1 VPQLDSRYFGGL
13 EGQYDFGLSFRVHKS
28 GEQAYLVRSYN
39 KYNMS
44 RSTTAELELE
54 AGEYNVLMKIEARRN
69 EARWPV
75 EKVVRE
81 NAKERREKLVRIGL
95 SYDMAHA
102 KGHTEETEEEKA
114 GKKKAEA
121 AKKAKEKKETKD
133 KLMKEKKKRKHN
145 ENKEKRK
152 QRAAKAKRQAKAK
165 AKAAKRAQKEKD
177 AKPEVKDEPK
187 ADEKKADETK
197 AAEPGTESAP
207 DGAAVDGANPTAPAE
222 PAKPDATVA
231 PAAAP
236 QTLEIRVTGP
246 NNVPNPSAPPSI
258 VSFLGNDDDD
268 DDDSDINSNVSD
280 ISDGE
285 IEDYIAEQKLAA
297 EQVPPP
303 PPNPEEEEDEFEADP
318 WNAVAVVGLR
328 VYSKESGV
336 SVKVV
341 RPRDWEDGEGKLD
354 VDDSAADATKDV
366 TAEKKTEGEGEEA
379 VVKKEEEEEKKSEG
393 ETKESDDVVK
403 KEDETEKKLEGE
415 TEAVVDKKDE
425 ETAKSEGGSEGSG
438 VVV

>member
-69 EARWPV
+69 ESRWPV

-102 KGHTEETEEEKA
+102 KGHIEQTEEEKA

-165 AKAAKRAQKEKD
+165 AKAAKRAQKEKE

-207 DGAAVDGANPTAPAE
+207 ADAPADGAKPTEPAE

-246 NNVPNPSAPPSI
+246 NNGPNPSAPPSI
-258 VSFLGNDDDD
+258 VSFLGADDDD
-268 DDDSDINSNVSD
+268 DDDSDINSDVSD

-297 EQVPPP
+297 EQVPPPP

-328 VYSKESGV
+328 VYSKDSGV

-366 TAEKKTEGEGEEA
+366 TAEKKTEGEGEE
-379 VVKKEEEEEKKSEG
+379 
-393 ETKESDDVVK
+393 VVK
-403 KEDETEKKLEGE
+403 KEDETEKTEGETKEADTVKKEEAEVKAEGE
-415 TEAVVDKKDE
+415 TEVAADKKDE

>member
-1 VPQLDSRYFGGL
+1 VPELDSRYFGGL

-28 GEQAYLVRSYN
+28 GEEAYLVRSYN

-54 AGEYNVLMKIEARRN
+54 AGEYKVLMKIEARRN
-69 EARWPV
+69 DGRWPV

-102 KGHTEETEEEKA
+102 KGHIEETEEEKA

-121 AKKAKEKKETKD
+121 AKKAKQMKETKD

-145 ENKEKRK
+145 SNKEKRK

-177 AKPEVKDEPK
+177 EPK

-197 AAEPGTESAP
+197 AAESGTVPAP
-207 DGAAVDGANPTAPAE
+207 ANAPADGAKPTEPAE
-222 PAKPDATVA
+222 PAKPDATAA

-246 NNVPNPSAPPSI
+246 NNGPNPSAPPSI

-268 DDDSDINSNVSD
+268 DDDSDINSDVSD

-303 PPNPEEEEDEFEADP
+303 PPPNPEEEEDEFEADP
-318 WNAVAVVGLR
+318 WNAVVVVGLR

-366 TAEKKTEGEGEEA
+366 TAEKKSEGEGGDV
-379 VVKKEEEEEKKSEG
+379 VVKKEETEKKTEG
-393 ETKESDDVVK
+393 ETKAEDGVK
-403 KEDETEKKLEGE
+403 KEEETEKKPEGE
-415 TEAVVDKKDE
+415 TEAVADKKDE
-425 ETAKSEGGSEGSG
+425 EATKSEGGSEGSG

>member
-1 VPQLDSRYFGGL
+1 
-13 EGQYDFGLSFRVHKS
+13 
-28 GEQAYLVRSYN
+28 
-39 KYNMS
+39 
-44 RSTTAELELE
+44 
-54 AGEYNVLMKIEARRN
+54 
-69 EARWPV
+69 
-75 EKVVRE
+75 
-81 NAKERREKLVRIGL
+81 
-95 SYDMAHA
+95 
-102 KGHTEETEEEKA
+102 
-114 GKKKAEA
+114 
-121 AKKAKEKKETKD
+121 
-133 KLMKEKKKRKHN
+133 
-145 ENKEKRK
+145 
-152 QRAAKAKRQAKAK
+152 
-165 AKAAKRAQKEKD
+165 
-177 AKPEVKDEPK
+177 VKDEPK

-207 DGAAVDGANPTAPAE
+207 DGAAVDGAKPTAPAE
-222 PAKPDATVA
+222 PANPDATVA

-336 SVKVV
+336 SVKIV

-366 TAEKKTEGEGEEA
+366 TAEKKIEGEGDE
-379 VVKKEEEEEKKSEG
+379 VVKKEGEEEKKPEG
-393 ETKESDDVVK
+393 ETKAEDVVDK
-403 KEDETEKKLEGE
+403 KEETEVKAEGE
-415 TEAVVDKKDE
+415 TEVVADKKEE

>member
-1 VPQLDSRYFGGL
+1 VPQLDTRYFGGL

-44 RSTTAELELE
+44 RSTAAELELE

-69 EARWPV
+69 ESRWPV

-102 KGHTEETEEEKA
+102 KGHIEETEEEKA

-165 AKAAKRAQKEKD
+165 AKAAKRAQKEKE

-187 ADEKKADETK
+187 AEETK
-197 AAEPGTESAP
+197 VAEPGTESASADKP
-207 DGAAVDGANPTAPAE
+207 ADAPADPAKSAEAAE
-222 PAKPDATVA
+222 PAKPDATVV

-246 NNVPNPSAPPSI
+246 NNGPNPSAPPSI

-268 DDDSDINSNVSD
+268 DDDSDINSDVSD

-297 EQVPPP
+297 EQVPPPP

-366 TAEKKTEGEGEEA
+366 TAEKKSEGEGDE
-379 VVKKEEEEEKKSEG
+379 VVKEGEEKKAEG

-403 KEDETEKKLEGE
+403 KEETEVQAEAE
-415 TEAVVDKKDE
+415 TEAVADKKDE